1 MTTVSGETYFP
12 VSIIS
17 EVKEEKKSLS
27 EKIKLEFSILHAEPK
42 AYSIQ
47 VKLYDNQPLDFTLEI
62 KQIFSEDKI
71 IFEKFFV
78 CDFYSKI
85 FLAIIFPPQ
94 KLNFLPKK
102 FSLNYFPLHK
112 IFSRRF

>member
-62 KQIFSEDKI
+62 KQIFSEDK
-71 IFEKFFV
+71 
-78 CDFYSKI
+78 
-85 FLAIIFPPQ
+85 
-94 KLNFLPKK
+94 
-102 FSLNYFPLHK
+102 
-112 IFSRRF
+112 